1 MDAEAILN
9 NRISDLEGEN
19 FIQKTIKKYCNIA
32 FISLL
37 LFVMIS
43 LIFILVSCTCRNNM
57 IDRIGNSDKEK
68 DQMIKHIA
76 RLEKYVMGIDREDFH
91 QDIINKQIKD
101 DISQK
106 STKKKTDDDAS
117 TEINKNELT
126 AN

>member
-1 MDAEAILN
+1 
-9 NRISDLEGEN
+9 
-19 FIQKTIKKYCNIA
+19 
-32 FISLL
+32 
-37 LFVMIS
+37 
-43 LIFILVSCTCRNNM
+43 M

-91 QDIINKQIKD
+91 QDIIDMQIKD
-101 DISQK
+101 DTSQK